1 MPKTGPANIQYA
13 LIRPYHHMLC
23 PHLTYVM
30 TTTGS
35 AMAISFLGIY
45 EHTESDCSSSPT
57 FPSCQHKHTL
67 TFLQT
72 RGAHKHIPCGLC
84 SAELHKLHTTWARI
98 HTRARGITYTESGV
112 CKSTSLTRNK
122 HSTLDCMNV
131 PSRWVYW
138 QANLLQ
144 LWISLFQIL
153 AVCALDLPFLACW
166 GLPEGSGSQGSQGAH
181 EDLESAGKH
190 WKATAYWLARAV
202 SPVLHH
208 GLSNCCL
215 CVCVG
220 LCVFVCVCT
229 CLQHRS

>member
-1 MPKTGPANIQYA
+1 MPTFNVCYDHNKLCYDYFVCRDIWTHRVRLLFISNLPPPANTNTHWPFY
-13 LIRPYHHMLC
+13 RPEV
-23 PHLTYVM
+23 LT
-30 TTTGS
+30 
-35 AMAISFLGIY
+35 
-45 EHTESDCSSSPT
+45 
-57 FPSCQHKHTL
+57 
-67 TFLQT
+67 
-72 RGAHKHIPCGLC
+72 KHIPCGLC
-84 SAELHKLHTTWARI
+84 SAELHKLHTHEHAYI
-98 HTRARGITYTESGV
+98 HEHKG
-112 CKSTSLTRNK
+112 SLTQSLVSA
-122 HSTLDCMNV
+122 STLDCMNV

-153 AVCALDLPFLACW
+153 AVCALDSPFLASW

-215 CVCVG
+215 CVF
-220 LCVFVCVCT
+220 LCVCVLVFST
-229 CLQHRS
+229 DLNSSIPN